1 MRSNRFSCWQFLLLV
16 LFMHLIMVNAVNAA
30 FGGFIPLSF
39 SGRLAYTYTYAS
51 NNTNES
57 ETTSLLGTINA
68 AGYVW
73 RPWFATTSLALNLG
87 VSNTETS
94 TSSSDS
100 TSSTGSFNLGVFPG
114 SRFPFSLSY
123 SRSDSQSE
131 SYYDLTQLS
140 GEVRSKVTRLS
151 LRQAYRP
158 QRGNQSYDGWYYV
171 TNFDGQSF
179 GSESAAYGLNYQK
192 RLPKQNFKATS
203 THSESET
210 AGSSVKPKTDLISVS
225 HVYTPDSEVGL
236 NSLGSY
242 VKSDTGYGGALSI
255 SSQLASSFYWRPE
268 SRSLGVSGGV
278 RLSESKSEGGG
289 GQSSVSRS
297 LSTNLGLNYRVT
309 RALNMS
315 ANASV
320 SVSDDESS
328 DSLITSQTLGMSYR
342 GDQRNIAGFT
352 HSWSG
357 NTTVANTTSESNS
370 GGVKTKKDSQSV
382 GVGLGHSISNN
393 WSVGSKSSMSTS
405 LAQSGA
411 ASKSSELDV
420 ITKSISHSGS
430 MSWNRRGLSGS
441 TNANT
446 QISDSRSF
454 GESDSTFQRFGFS
467 LAQNLDIN
475 RQSQLN
481 GNMSY
486 QADRTETDDGFGG
499 QQTGGSRAVNGAMAY
514 SHGRP
519 FGVYNLR
526 FSSSLTGARQ
536 IDSDVP
542 TTTLRWDGKFQYQL
556 GLLATSLT
564 FRATQ
569 GSSGP
574 VAKSMSFRATRSF

>member
-16 LFMHLIMVNAVNAA
+16 LFMHLTMVNAVNAA
-30 FGGFIPLSF
+30 FGGFMPLSF
-39 SGRLAYTYTYAS
+39 SGRLAYNYTYVS

-57 ETTSLLGTINA
+57 ETTTLQGSVNA

-100 TSSTGSFNLGVFPG
+100 TSSTGSFNLGVFPS

-171 TNFDGQSF
+171 TDFDGQSF
-179 GSESAAYGLNYQK
+179 ESKSTAYGLNYQK
-192 RLPKQNFKATS
+192 RMPKQNFKATS

-210 AGSSVKPKTDLISVS
+210 IGSAVKPKTDLISVS
-225 HVYTPDSEVGL
+225 HVYTPGSEVGL

-242 VKSDTGYGGALSI
+242 VKSDTGYGGASSI
-255 SSQLASSFYWRPE
+255 NSQLASSFSWRPE

-278 RLSESKSEGGG
+278 RLSESKSEGGSS
-289 GQSSVSRS
+289 QSTVLRS
-297 LSTNLGLNYRVT
+297 MNTNLGLNYRIT

-315 ANASV
+315 ANAAV
-320 SVSDDESS
+320 GVSDNNGS
-328 DSLITSQTLGMSYR
+328 DSLITNQTLGMSYR
-342 GDQRNIAGFT
+342 GDQRNIAGLT
-352 HSWSG
+352 YSWSG
-357 NTTVANTTSESNS
+357 SATVANTTNELNS
-370 GGVKTKKDSQSV
+370 GGVKTKTDSQSV
-382 GVGLGHSISNN
+382 GAGLGHGVGNN
-393 WSVGSKSSMSTS
+393 WSVGDKSSMSMN
-405 LAQSGA
+405 LAQSGS

-430 MSWNRRGLSGS
+430 MSWNRRGASGS

-454 GESDSTFQRFGFS
+454 GETDSAFQRFGFS
-467 LAQNLDIN
+467 LAQNWDIN

-486 QADRTETDDGFGG
+486 QADRTESDDGLGG
-499 QQTGGSRAVNGAMAY
+499 QQTGGSRAVNGTMAY
-514 SHGRP
+514 GHGRP

-526 FSSSLTGARQ
+526 FSSTLVGARQ
-536 IDSDVP
+536 IDSAVP

-556 GLLATSLT
+556 GLLSTSLT
-564 FRATQ
+564 FKAAQ
-569 GSSGP
+569 GNSGP